1 MLYEPRERT
10 IYDQYEQLNTY
21 IGELEAKGAE
31 DLVRQGY
38 NRSDVKYRLE
48 MDMRYGNQLV
58 TTAVSFDINRVDGV
72 ADVLYLIKTFAEIF
86 GQRYGEGTQAP
97 EAGVRVQTLR
107 VASYIDGRRGQVRF
121 HRRRRWTAQSRHR

>member
-1 MLYEPRERT
+1 MLESGGNGPRPACGIASQAGISRVLFPPFASVFSALGAGNMKPLHIHERSAYIVLYEPRERT

-58 TTAVSFDINRVDGV
+58 TTDIGSAHV
-72 ADVLYLIKTFAEIF
+72 
-86 GQRYGEGTQAP
+86 
-97 EAGVRVQTLR
+97 
-107 VASYIDGRRGQVRF
+107 
-121 HRRRRWTAQSRHR
+121 